1 LLPEL
6 ATSTNTASEGR
17 HEHERDDRSHPRR
30 FSMALVSVRLS
41 RSQPSWTAS
50 FQGGEDD
57 RGHQC
62 AGTVTDSEV
71 RGGRASVVG

>member
-1 LLPEL
+1 
-6 ATSTNTASEGR
+6 
-17 HEHERDDRSHPRR
+17 
-30 FSMALVSVRLS
+30 MALVSVRLS